1 MRAQRA
7 LSGALWKEE
16 WCLCWQGAALCQNT
30 TADGGMCSAFIVGL
44 NPGILKNKG
53 NLRIFPGLGSAMN
66 RSHWVSATWKALLYP
81 GLSSFTS
88 FLLHTPRCWR
98 EILQVRHS
106 ISKYM
111 EGFFFSAFSFLG
123 LNSKL
128 WHCFTWSFFW
138 WTFTPENPKISLLRF
153 LPIKTTALLNW
164 VMQRKCSTSVMGWDK
179 ETYMWMELR
188 FVLFHFL
195 YQAALAFDSKG
206 LISEGLVTKW
216 SSHSGVNEKTSLHF
230 GL

>member
-30 TADGGMCSAFIVGL
+30 TADGSMCSAFIVGL

-111 EGFFFSAFSFLG
+111 EGFFFLSFLFPWFKFKVMT
-123 LNSKL
+123 LFYLKFL
-128 WHCFTWSFFW
+128 LI
-138 WTFTPENPKISLLRF
+138 TFTPENPKISLLRF
-153 LPIKTTALLNW
+153 FPTKTTALLNW

-179 ETYMWMELR
+179 EKYMWSWD
-188 FVLFHFL
+188 LFYFIFCVKLSWHL
-195 YQAALAFDSKG
+195 IPKDS
-206 LISEGLVTKW
+206 S
-216 SSHSGVNEKTSLHF
+216 
-230 GL
+230 